1 MKDSI
6 SYIPE
11 NKQDKKWGLTVCSLG
26 FQKVNPGEDYPPQKH
41 NPEYM
46 FNPEVGRVLS
56 EYQLLYITEG
66 KGTLYTEHGGKFDIK
81 AGNMFMLFPGE
92 KHSYFPDPE
101 TGWSEYWIGF
111 NGSNVD
117 SRTSEGFFSPGRP
130 VCDIGYN
137 EKVIELYREAILTA
151 KRQESFFQ
159 QLLAGIVNHML
170 GLMFMTDGNNRMQPD
185 EYGRKIV
192 NRARAFMQESVETD
206 LRMPDVAEHVGV
218 NYTTF
223 RTLFKQY
230 TGLSPAQYF
239 INLKIHRAKEMLRST
254 TASIKEISI
263 ILQFENPEYFA
274 TQFKKKTGVSPTE
287 FRNR

>member
-1 MKDSI
+1 MEDSI

-26 FQKVNPGEDYPPQKH
+26 FQKVGPGEAYPPQKH

-46 FNPEVGRVLS
+46 FNPEAGRVLS

-66 KGTLYTEHGGKFDIK
+66 KGRLVTEHGGKFEIK
-81 AGNMFMLFPGE
+81 AGNMFLIFPGE
-92 KHSYFPDPE
+92 KHSYYPDPK

-111 NGSNVD
+111 NGHNVD
-117 SRTSEGFFSPGRP
+117 SRVEQGFFSPRKP
-130 VCDIGYN
+130 VYYIGYN
-137 EKVIELYREAILTA
+137 ENVIELYREAIRTA
-151 KRQESFFQ
+151 QRQETYFQ
-159 QLLAGIVNHML
+159 QLLAGIVNHLL
-170 GLMFMTDGNNRMQPD
+170 GLMFMTDRNNRLQSDD
-185 EYGRKIV
+185 EGRRIV
-192 NRARAFMQESVETD
+192 NRARAYMQASVETD
-206 LRMPDVAEHVGV
+206 LRMPQVAEHVGV

-254 TASIKEISI
+254 SASVKEISI

-274 TQFKKKTGVSPTE
+274 TQFKKKTGISPTE

>member
-1 MKDSI
+1 MEDSI

-26 FQKVNPGEDYPPQKH
+26 FQKVHPGENYPPRKH

-46 FNPEVGRVLS
+46 FNPLVGRVLS

-66 KGTLYTEHGGKFDIK
+66 KGTLITEHGGKFEIK
-81 AGNMFMLFPGE
+81 PGNMFMLFPGE
-92 KHSYFPDPE
+92 KHTYFPDPA

-111 NGSNVD
+111 NGNNVD
-117 SRTSEGFFSPGRP
+117 NRTMEGFFSPLKP
-130 VCDIGYN
+130 VYYIGYN
-137 EKVIELYREAILTA
+137 EKVIELYREAFLTA

-159 QLLAGIVNHML
+159 QLLAGIVNHLL
-170 GLMFMTDGNNRMQPD
+170 GLMFMTDRNNQLQPD
-185 EYGRKIV
+185 EEDRRIV
-192 NRARAFMQESVETD
+192 NRARAYMQESVETD

-218 NYTTF
+218 NYSSF

-254 TASIKEISI
+254 SASIKEISI
-263 ILQFENPEYFA
+263 VLQFENPEYFA

>member
-1 MKDSI
+1 MKDNI

-26 FQKVNPGEDYPPQKH
+26 IQKVGPGETYPPPKH

-46 FNPEVGRVLS
+46 FNPSVGRVLS

-66 KGTLYTEHGGKFDIK
+66 RGRLVTEHGGSFDIK
-81 AGNMFMLFPGE
+81 AGNMFLIFPGE
-92 KHSYFPDPE
+92 KHSYYPDPE

-111 NGSNVD
+111 KGNNVD
-117 SRTSEGFFSPGRP
+117 SRKEEGFFSPRKP
-130 VCDIGYN
+130 VYDIGYN
-137 EKVIELYREAILTA
+137 EKVIELYREAFLTA

-159 QLLAGIVNHML
+159 QLLAGIVNHLL
-170 GLMFMTDGNNRMQPD
+170 GLMFMTDGNNRLLPD
-185 EYGRKIV
+185 EEGRMIV
-192 NRARAFMQESVETD
+192 NRARAYMQESVETD
-206 LRMPDVAEHVGV
+206 LRMPEVAEYVGV

-254 TASIKEISI
+254 SASIKEISI

-287 FRNR
+287 FRKR

>member
-1 MKDSI
+1 MEDNI

-11 NKQDKKWGLTVCSLG
+11 NKQDRKWGLTVCSLG
-26 FQKVNPGEDYPPQKH
+26 FQKVGPGEVYPPAKH

-46 FNPEVGRVLS
+46 FNPKVGRVLS

-66 KGTLYTEHGGKFDIK
+66 KGRLITEHGGKFDIK
-81 AGNMFMLFPGE
+81 AGNMFMIFPGE
-92 KHSYFPDPE
+92 KHTYYPDPA

-111 NGSNVD
+111 NGMNVD
-117 SRTSEGFFSPGRP
+117 SRTGQGFFSPERP
-130 VCDIGYN
+130 VYNIGYN
-137 EKVIELYREAILTA
+137 EKIIELYREAITTA
-151 KRQESFFQ
+151 QHQESYFQ
-159 QLLAGIVNHML
+159 QLLAGIVNHLL
-170 GLMFMTDGNNRMQPD
+170 GLMFMSDGNNRISRDDD
-185 EYGRKIV
+185 EKRIV
-192 NRARAFMQESVETD
+192 NKARAYMQGSVETA
-206 LRMPDVAEHVGV
+206 LRMPDVAEHVGIS
-218 NYTTF
+218 YTRF
-223 RTLFKQY
+223 RNIFKKY

-274 TQFKKKTGVSPTE
+274 TQFKKKTGISPTE

>member
-1 MKDSI
+1 MENNI

-11 NKQDKKWGLTVCSLG
+11 NKQDRKWGLTVCSLG

-46 FNPEVGRVLS
+46 FNPSVGRVLS

-66 KGTLYTEHGGKFDIK
+66 KGRLVTEHGGKFEIK
-81 AGNMFMLFPGE
+81 AGNMFLIFPGE

-117 SRTSEGFFSPGRP
+117 SRTSEGFFSPLKP
-130 VCDIGYN
+130 VYFIGYN
-137 EKVIELYREAILTA
+137 ENVIELYREAIRTA
-151 KRQESFFQ
+151 QRQETYFQ
-159 QLLAGIVNHML
+159 QLLAGIVNHLL
-170 GLMFMTDGNNRMQPD
+170 GLMFMTDRNNRMQPD
-185 EYGRKIV
+185 EEGRRIV
-192 NRARAFMQESVETD
+192 NRARAFMQASVETD
-206 LRMPDVAEHVGV
+206 LRMPEVAEHVGV
-218 NYTTF
+218 NYTSF
-223 RTLFKQY
+223 RNLFKQY

-254 TASIKEISI
+254 SASIKEISI

-274 TQFKKKTGVSPTE
+274 TQFKKKTGISPTE